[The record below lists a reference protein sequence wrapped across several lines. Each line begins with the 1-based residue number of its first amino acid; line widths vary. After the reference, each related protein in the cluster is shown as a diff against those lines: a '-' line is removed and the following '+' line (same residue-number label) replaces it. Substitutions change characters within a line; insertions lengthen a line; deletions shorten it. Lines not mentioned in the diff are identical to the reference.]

1 MKVKRSAERVYNDKA
16 HEVFFFSFFQ
26 KLGVGLPVVY
36 SRSHSES
43 RLSLQLGASCVNQPL
58 FICFILA
65 SIHFLLF
72 HSSLKGVQRHICGW
86 GISYTAANTQSSA
99 EGVEEQGKTR
109 QTLRREGGKDG
120 VWKRGERIQETTG
133 MCVVVG
139 GWVGGWPEEKS
150 VKK

>member
-1 MKVKRSAERVYNDKA
+1 MG
-16 HEVFFFSFFQ
+16 FFFFLSFFQ

-65 SIHFLLF
+65 TIHFLLF

-86 GISYTAANTQSSA
+86 GVSYTAANTQTRKRRSRRA
-99 EGVEEQGKTR
+99 GKGKRNTEKRGRRGWCVEE
-109 QTLRREGGKDG
+109 
-120 VWKRGERIQETTG
+120 WKRGEGIQETTG

-139 GWVGGWPEEKS
+139 GWVA
-150 VKK
+150 